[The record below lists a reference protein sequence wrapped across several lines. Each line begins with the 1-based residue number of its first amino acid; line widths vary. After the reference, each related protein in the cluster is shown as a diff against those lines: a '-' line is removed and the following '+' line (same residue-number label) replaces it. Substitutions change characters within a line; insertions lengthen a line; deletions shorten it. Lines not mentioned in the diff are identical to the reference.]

1 MNGDLSKIG
10 HGFDL
15 EQTTNAYRL
24 GGKKMHWTDY
34 SIGNDEWDED
44 SYYRDFN
51 SWWDELPEDE
61 KVRICTEM
69 DITL

>member
-1 MNGDLSKIG
+1 MRDLNNIG

-15 EQTTNAYRL
+15 EQTTNAYHL
-24 GGKKMHWTDY
+24 GGKKTHWTDY
-34 SIGNDEWDED
+34 STGDDEWDED

-61 KVRICTEM
+61 KVRICSEM
-69 DITL
+69 GITL